1 MAGICGVGVDAVD
14 IGRFRQVLR
23 RRPSLAD
30 RVFTAGELA
39 YARGALDPAPRLAA
53 RFAAKE
59 AALKVLG
66 LGLGG
71 VGWHELEVR
80 RLPGGRPEL
89 AVRGRA
95 AAVAAAQG
103 VSRWHV
109 SLTHTE
115 LVAVASLVA
124 EGGERGERAHRA
136 DVPPPGAEP
145 AEEDRCSRC

>member
-1 MAGICGVGVDAVD
+1 MAAICGVGVDAVD
-14 IGRFRQVLR
+14 VERFRQVLR

-71 VGWHELEVR
+71 AAWHELEVR
-80 RLPGGRPEL
+80 HLPGGRPEL

-95 AAVAAAQG
+95 AAAPAAQG
-103 VSRWHV
+103 VTRWHL

-124 EGGERGERAHRA
+124 EVAEVAA
-136 DVPPPGAEP
+136 GAAQEG
-145 AEEDRCSRC
+145 R